1 MWAVITRVNVIPVCL
16 ARRTAGNCEKVIK
29 VTQAKSERETR
40 EHLPPLLD
48 IELSLIMKFGYSN
61 ELEE

>member
-1 MWAVITRVNVIPVCL
+1 M
-16 ARRTAGNCEKVIK
+16 IK
-29 VTQAKSERETR
+29 VTPAKSERETR